1 MQKNKNRKGLAL
13 GAVFA
18 LVASIAVGT
27 SPASADESSAVAFPL
42 TGLQT
47 QTTILGN
54 EVFELGVRF
63 GNNVDSSL
71 RTGTSPSMAHFGLL
85 VTKPAGVTVS
95 AQILGQSGAANSAQ
109 AIGVPTVSALATT
122 EFVTSFESSGSP
134 AVKIGLDSRTS
145 LSAAVS
151 ITFTPFLDANRNS
164 LRDSGESLGTP
175 ITLNFVPWSAL
186 GVTVSVAQP
195 TAGDIGATASMTVTA
210 NTAVN
215 WAQINGPFVMSIS
228 STADLGVSG
237 TGTASA
243 NITGAA
249 LGAATGAIV
258 SGTTAAGNYSASYS
272 IATAP
277 YSTAPVVQSLSA
289 NVYYG
294 GVLIASSTVLAVT
307 PLGVAGTTLSAVTGA
322 NIKFVSANNATA
334 RYNSAFALSAF
345 PFSASATTSVA
356 VASQF
361 TVSSFATVDF
371 DADSGVV
378 LNGVTYTSSATFLA
392 AGFTLPAG
400 TTTVAVS
407 TFGQTATGGAD
418 TIVFRLTSQ
427 LKSNTLTVTFE
438 VAASEVS
445 YVPTA
450 VAGLA
455 GEAKTFALTVEDQ
468 WETVPVRTDQRV
480 AASVVLGGSTSATV
494 SGAVTAGAASVT
506 LAPTPATRTGSG
518 VVTFTL
524 QTFNQG
530 TQAWD
535 NTGTPDTAVWNV
547 FTYAAGTDAFT
558 SRTVSVSASISYG
571 VRLSYSSTV
580 VVGIANSFS
589 NVVVTAP
596 GLIIRNADQVSQT
609 ASGTLTIAANGQ
621 KANLQFTSLK
631 AGTYPVTF
639 TSGTASTTSTVVVQ
653 PAAHSAGA
661 TMTFDKTSIAAGEST
676 TITGTLLDANGNPVA
691 TGNTASIAVSWTGKG
706 LPFGNSTAM
715 QTDADGKFSF
725 QVLVLSGEMGQSA
738 ISATYK
744 PAGLTVST
752 LNVTTVVAVSVGA
765 PVVAPVADQKVNV
778 GSFKGF
784 VALYAKGY
792 AGQKMSAIVAGK
804 WIVVESLD
812 SGFERV
818 VRFTGAGFNITVKIY
833 IDGKQVGSYFM
844 VLTK

>member
-1 MQKNKNRKGLAL
+1 MLKNKNRKGLAL

-47 QTTILGN
+47 QTTIPGD
-54 EVFELGVRF
+54 EVFDLGVRF
-63 GNNVDSSL
+63 GNNVDASL
-71 RTGTSPSMAHFGLL
+71 RTGTSPAMAHFGLL
-85 VTKPAGVTVS
+85 VTKPSGVTVS
-95 AQILGQSGAANSAQ
+95 ARIFGQTGSTQSAQ
-109 AIGVPTVSALATT
+109 VASTTVSALATT
-122 EFVTSFESSGSP
+122 EFVTAFESSGSP

-151 ITFTPFLDANRNS
+151 ITVTPFLDTNRNG
-164 LRDSGESLGTP
+164 LRDSGETLGTGV
-175 ITLNFVPWSAL
+175 TLNFVPWSTF
-186 GVTVSVAQP
+186 GVTVAVAEP
-195 TAGDIGATASMTVTA
+195 IAGDSGATVSMTVAA

-215 WAQINGPFVMSIS
+215 WAQVNGPFVISVS
-228 STADLGVSG
+228 STADIGGAG

-243 NITGAA
+243 DISGVMLSAA
-249 LGAATGAIV
+249 AGSSASNTAT
-258 SGTTAAGNYSASYS
+258 GNYSASFT
-272 IATAP
+272 IGTALFTT
-277 YSTAPVVQSLSA
+277 SPVVQSLSA
-289 NVYYG
+289 NVYYKG
-294 GVLIASSTVLAVT
+294 ILIASSPVLAVT
-307 PLGVAGTTLSAVTGA
+307 ALAVERTTVSPVAGA
-322 NIKFVSANNATA
+322 NIRSTGATAAEA
-334 RYNSAFALSAF
+334 RYNSAFVLNAF
-345 PFSASATTSVA
+345 PSSASITTSVA
-356 VASQF
+356 VASVF
-361 TVSSFATVDF
+361 TVSAFANMEF
-371 DADSGVV
+371 DADSGVIV
-378 LNGVTYTSSATFLA
+378 NGVTYTSASAFAA
-392 AGFTLPAG
+392 AGFTLASG
-400 TTTVAVS
+400 ITTVPVS
-407 TFGQTATGGAD
+407 TFGQDANGSD
-418 TIVFRLTSQ
+418 TIAFKLTSQ
-427 LKSNTLTVTFE
+427 LKTSILTVTFAA
-438 VAASEVS
+438 AASSVI
-445 YVPTA
+445 YAPTA

-455 GEAKTFALTVEDQ
+455 GDAKTFALSVEDQ
-468 WETVPVRTDQRV
+468 WKVAPARTDQRV

-494 SGAVTAGAASVT
+494 SGVLTAGAASVT

-580 VVGIANSFS
+580 VVGITNSFS

-676 TITGTLLDANGNPVA
+676 TITGTLVDANGNPVA

-792 AGQKMSAIVAGK
+792 EGQRMSAIVAGK

-818 VRFTGAGFNITVKIY
+818 VRFTGAGFNIDVKIY
-833 IDGKQVGSYFM
+833 IDRVLTGTFE